1 MTNPLRIFSHVPSA
15 HLEPVRRAHP
25 DVEIVEIPGKGP
37 IEGDLRA
44 EILLTQPWASPNLAD
59 IMARGVR
66 WVHAFGTGVDRFPVP
81 LLGKAILTCSR
92 GASAT
97 AISEWVLAVMLAAE
111 KRLPESWIDEP
122 PARWSMASLGS
133 LADKKLGL
141 IGFGE
146 IAQAIARRALPFGM
160 RIAALRRTNTKSA
173 VEGVE
178 IDESLETLLA
188 EADHVVVTAPLTPA
202 THHLL
207 GTQAFAMMKPG
218 VHLVNISRGG
228 LVDHD
233 ALRNALGDDGVSL
246 ASLDCVEPEPVPE
259 GHWLYSHPRVRL
271 SAHVS
276 WNAPAA
282 YDGLIDPFVENL
294 GRYRRGEELG
304 YRVDPKEGY

>member
-1 MTNPLRIFSHVPSA
+1 VTNPLRIFSHVPSA

-233 ALRNALGDDGVSL
+233 ALRNALGEDGVSL

>member
-37 IEGDLRA
+37 IEGDLRG

-173 VEGVE
+173 VEGVA

>member
-1 MTNPLRIFSHVPSA
+1 MTNPLRIFSHVPSK
-15 HLEPVRRAHP
+15 HLEPVRLAHP
-25 DVEIVEIPGKGP
+25 DVEIVEIPRKGP

-97 AISEWVLAVMLAAE
+97 GISEWVLAVMLAAE

-173 VEGVE
+173 VEGVA

-207 GTQAFAMMKPG
+207 GTQAFEMMKPG

-233 ALRNALGDDGVSL
+233 ALRNALGEDGVSL

>member
-1 MTNPLRIFSHVPSA
+1 VTNPLRIFSHVPSA

-173 VEGVE
+173 VEGVA
-178 IDESLETLLA
+178 IVESLETLLA

-207 GTQAFAMMKPG
+207 GTQAFEMMKPG

>member
-1 MTNPLRIFSHVPSA
+1 VTNQLRIFSHIPST

-25 DVEIVEIPGKGP
+25 DVEIVEIPREGP
-37 IEGDLRA
+37 IEGDLRG
-44 EILLTQPWASPNLAD
+44 EILLTQPWANPNLAD
-59 IMARGVR
+59 IMTRGVR

-160 RIAALRRTNTKSA
+160 RITALRRTNTKSA
-173 VEGVE
+173 VEGVA
-178 IDESLETLLA
+178 IAESLETLLA

-207 GTQAFAMMKPG
+207 GAQAFAMMKPG

-233 ALRNALGDDGVSL
+233 ALRSALGDDGVSL

>member
-15 HLEPVRRAHP
+15 HLEPVRRAQP
-25 DVEIVEIPGKGP
+25 DVEIVEIPRKGP
-37 IEGDLRA
+37 IEGDLSA

-59 IMARGVR
+59 IMTRGVR

-173 VEGVE
+173 VEGVA
-178 IDESLETLLA
+178 IVESLETLLA

-207 GTQAFAMMKPG
+207 GTQAFEMMKPG

-233 ALRNALGDDGVSL
+233 ALRNALGEDGVSL

-276 WNAPAA
+276 WNVPAA

>member
-1 MTNPLRIFSHVPSA
+1 VTNPLRIFSHVPSA

-25 DVEIVEIPGKGP
+25 DVEIVEIPRKGP

-111 KRLPESWIDEP
+111 KRLPESWINEP
-122 PARWSMASLGS
+122 PATWSMASLGS

-233 ALRNALGDDGVSL
+233 ALRNALGDDGVAL

>member
-25 DVEIVEIPGKGP
+25 DVEIVEIPRKGP
-37 IEGDLRA
+37 IEGDLSA

-59 IMARGVR
+59 IMTRGVR

-97 AISEWVLAVMLAAE
+97 GISEWVLAVMLAAE

-173 VEGVE
+173 VEGVA
-178 IDESLETLLA
+178 IVESLETLLA

-207 GTQAFAMMKPG
+207 GTQAFEMMKPG

-233 ALRNALGDDGVSL
+233 ALRNALGEDGVSL

-276 WNAPAA
+276 WNVPAA

>member
-25 DVEIVEIPGKGP
+25 DVEIVEIPRKGP
-37 IEGDLRA
+37 IEGDLSA
-44 EILLTQPWASPNLAD
+44 EILLTQPWASPNLSD
-59 IMARGVR
+59 IMTRGVR

-97 AISEWVLAVMLAAE
+97 GISEWVLAVMLAAE

-173 VEGVE
+173 VEGVA
-178 IDESLETLLA
+178 IVESLETLLA

-207 GTQAFAMMKPG
+207 GTQAFEMMKPG

-233 ALRNALGDDGVSL
+233 ALRNALGEDGVSL

-276 WNAPAA
+276 WNVPAA